1 MTAYL
6 IGNMYNFYWT
16 FKVRNKKGRMSSAK
30 DLWYFQKENSYYND
44 WEIIFFNGVIVF
56 AVENMLLI
64 YYFFLEI
71 LGV

>member
-1 MTAYL
+1 MIAYL

-16 FKVRNKKGRMSSAK
+16 FKVRNKKGMMSSAK

-64 YYFFLEI
+64 YYFFWKF
-71 LGV
+71 